1 MPLLCS
7 ALLNACCVIVPAPS
21 HPDLVWCLLCCMCS
35 YARAAD
41 LFVTALRVAGNSAV
55 TARSGSAPRV
65 LTLMEVDGADSEY
78 WEATLFNLGHA
89 FRKLK

>member
-1 MPLLCS
+1 VLLCGV
-7 ALLNACCVIVPAPS
+7 L
-21 HPDLVWCLLCCMCS
+21 CS

-65 LTLMEVDGADSEY
+65 LALVEVDGADSEY

-89 FRKLK
+89 FRKLKYAVHASVVLCCLLGAR